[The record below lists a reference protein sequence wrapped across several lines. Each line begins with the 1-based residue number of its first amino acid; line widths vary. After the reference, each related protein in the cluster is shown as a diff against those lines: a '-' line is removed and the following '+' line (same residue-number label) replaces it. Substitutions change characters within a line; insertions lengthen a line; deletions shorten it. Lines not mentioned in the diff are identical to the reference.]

1 MREDPFATLAEAYEA
16 WYETPLGAF
25 VIAEEEKALRTLLP
39 PGESLLEVG
48 AGTGYWLGRLP
59 YARKVGL
66 EPSSAML
73 QVGRERVPEA
83 EWVEGQGEAL
93 PFPEGSFD
101 VVLLFTVLEFVED
114 VEKTLSEARRVLKP
128 GGSLLVG
135 ILEALSPWGAL
146 YRRLGERGVPPWAQA
161 RLLTREDLKDLLGPP
176 EAEGEAVFL
185 APEAEP
191 PFPEADQAGR
201 RAGNR
206 GALYLGRWR

>member
-1 MREDPFATLAEAYEA
+1 MEDLFAGMAEGYEA

-25 VIAEEEKALRTLLP
+25 AIAEEERALKALLP

-48 AGTGYWLGRLP
+48 AGTGYWLRRLP
-59 YARKVGL
+59 YPRKVAL
-66 EPSSAML
+66 EPSPDML
-73 QVGRERVPEA
+73 RVGRARTPEA
-83 EWVEGQGEAL
+83 AWVAGRGEAL

-101 VVLLFTVLEFVED
+101 VVLVFTVLEFVED
-114 VEKTLSEARRVLKP
+114 VGKTLSEARRVLRR

-146 YRRLGERGVPPWAQA
+146 YRRLGEEGVKPWSGA
-161 RLLTREDLKDLLGPP
+161 RLLTREDLRRLLGPP

-185 APEAEP
+185 APEARP
-191 PFPEADQAGR
+191 PFGEADAAGR

-206 GALYLGRWR
+206 PALYLGRWR